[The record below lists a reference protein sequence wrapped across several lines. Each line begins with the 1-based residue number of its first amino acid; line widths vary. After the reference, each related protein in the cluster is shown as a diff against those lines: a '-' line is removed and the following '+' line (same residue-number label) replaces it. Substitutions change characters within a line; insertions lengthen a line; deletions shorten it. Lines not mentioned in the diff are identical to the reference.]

1 MDDTLDLM
9 GAREMTDPSISAR
22 RLLAGDRC
30 RLYEGFD
37 PPFYI
42 VSRYQDVND
51 VLLDP
56 ARFISG
62 LGQGPNFLAPVGVV
76 SDPPQHTFFRR
87 LVQDDLKPGAI
98 ARLRPQLEEIAR
110 EMLDAVEDREV
121 WDVHDDLAFPLPVI
135 IICEIFGIPTD
146 DIHQFK
152 LWSDASV
159 AALSAQ
165 DPSAYQ
171 AELLRMRGY
180 ILDLL
185 RAKRGRMDDHSLLA
199 RIARAR
205 RDGVDISDEEAV
217 GLTLQLFVAGNETT
231 TSLITN
237 FMWRMLS
244 IDGAWADFRTGRID
258 LNKAINESLRFDPP
272 LLGLFRTTACEVEI
286 AGTRIPANT
295 KVLTHYGAANR
306 DPAVFER
313 PDIFDVH
320 RPIRKIMSFGL
331 GIHFCLGAEL
341 AKLEAQVA
349 LSALR
354 DRFPRLELV
363 DDGERIGPFLFW
375 GRRKL
380 PIRRG
385 A

>member
-1 MDDTLDLM
+1 
-9 GAREMTDPSISAR
+9 
-22 RLLAGDRC
+22 
-30 RLYEGFD
+30 
-37 PPFYI
+37 
-42 VSRYQDVND
+42 
-51 VLLDP
+51 
-56 ARFISG
+56 
-62 LGQGPNFLAPVGVV
+62 
-76 SDPPQHTFFRR
+76 
-87 LVQDDLKPGAI
+87 
-98 ARLRPQLEEIAR
+98 
-110 EMLDAVEDREV
+110 
-121 WDVHDDLAFPLPVI
+121 
-135 IICEIFGIPTD
+135 
-146 DIHQFK
+146 
-152 LWSDASV
+152 
-159 AALSAQ
+159 
-165 DPSAYQ
+165 
-171 AELLRMRGY
+171 MRGY

-205 RDGVDISDEEAV
+205 RDGIDISDEEAV

-244 IDGAWADFRTGRID
+244 GDNLWADFRAGAID
-258 LNKAINESLRFDPP
+258 LHKAINESLRFDPP
-272 LLGLFRTTACEVEI
+272 LLGLFRTTACDVEI

-313 PDIFDVH
+313 PDVFDVH
-320 RPIRKIMSFGL
+320 RPIRKILSFGL

-341 AKLEAQVA
+341 AKLEAQVT

-354 DRFPRLELV
+354 DRFPRLEMV

-380 PIRRG
+380 PIRHAG
-385 A
+385 LGSIGQ